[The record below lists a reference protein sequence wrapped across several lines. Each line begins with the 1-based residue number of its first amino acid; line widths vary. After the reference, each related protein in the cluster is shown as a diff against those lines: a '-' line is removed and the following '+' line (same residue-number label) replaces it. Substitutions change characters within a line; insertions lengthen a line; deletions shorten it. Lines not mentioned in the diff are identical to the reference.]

1 MKQVIPGQGDTP
13 ETQVIKNHRWHQT
26 PIIPQVADTDYGGG
40 IYHGKYFALYNQ
52 ARDLFLTEIGVS
64 YLSLMDQGLNLSVAE
79 LHTRFLKPI
88 RYGEIIQVDT
98 RIAWYRTRSMGIIQR
113 MISTAS
119 ENQIDSPRNETEL
132 SLVCTNKHGKAHPLP
147 HNLVKAIR
155 SYYGL
160 ADYPFPGKPFS

>member
-1 MKQVIPGQGDTP
+1 MKQVIPGQGDASQ
-13 ETQVIKNHRWHQT
+13 TQVIKNHHWHQT
-26 PIIPQVADTDYGGG
+26 PIVPQVADTDYGGG

-52 ARDLFLTEIGVS
+52 ARDLFLTNIGFS

-98 RIAWYRTRSMGIIQR
+98 RIAWYRTRSMGVIQK
-113 MISTAS
+113 MISPSPDS
-119 ENQIDSPRNETEL
+119 EIDSPRNVVEL
-132 SLVCTNKHGKAHPLP
+132 NLVCTNNNGEAQPLP

-155 SYYGL
+155 SYYGM
-160 ADYPFPGKPFS
+160 ADSPFPDKPFS